1 MAIREIPL
9 RNDIAAYTFS
19 VDLDNRPFKFRMK
32 FNDRT
37 GLWSFD
43 IFNDADVILL
53 GGIPLFVKQLLI
65 DKYQHNLRLPQ
76 GNLFAQ
82 NLVNPDDPPNRDNI
96 GIDVILLY
104 EDAS

>member
-9 RNDIAAYTFS
+9 NSDISAFS
-19 VDLDNRPFKFRMK
+19 FLVDLDNITFGFRFI

-37 GLWSFD
+37 GLWGFD
-43 IFNDADVILL
+43 IQDSAGIPLL
-53 GGIPLFVKQLLI
+53 VGIPLFSKQLLI
-65 DKYQHNLRLPQ
+65 DKYQHIAGLPQ

-82 NLVNPDDPPNRDNI
+82 NLVDENAPADRDNL
-96 GIDVILLY
+96 GTDVILLY

>member
-1 MAIREIPL
+1 MAIVEIPL

-19 VDLDNRPFKFRMK
+19 VDLDNRTFTFDMK

-43 IFNDADVILL
+43 ILNDAGETLV
-53 GGIPLFVKQLLI
+53 GGVPLFVKQLLLSRYKH
-65 DKYQHNLRLPQ
+65 DTRLPQ

-82 NLVNPDDPPNRDNI
+82 NLVNEDEPPGRDNI
-96 GIDVILLY
+96 GTDVVLLY
-104 EDAS
+104 DEVS